1 MRIALALS
9 LLLAAQPLFA
19 ALPMALPAQP
29 AGLDFDGGAV
39 NGASPFMGQDGAF
52 TQIRFRTDDSGASRL
67 PRTPPNLSNA
77 QLQRAVDAMAQ
88 AGVPDALVYRVINVM
103 AVADIVAGFPIPS
116 SEWDRRVAAFAAN
129 MATTFPAGGSPTAQ
143 QYEQGVDRALG
154 QMITRS
160 DDPHTNY
167 LDRDA
172 WARLQEMTR
181 NTGFVGI
188 GAQVAADSAG
198 VKITRPMPRSPASEA
213 VLRVNGAEAAR
224 GLQRGD
230 IIISIDGVSAAG
242 MPLEDA
248 VKRLRGLPNS
258 NVRIRVRRGTA
269 EYDAT
274 LVRRQVNSPNS
285 FSKMA
290 APGIGYVHFSAFVD
304 NVDQDVFGKI
314 DALRAQGAR
323 KLILD
328 VRGNP
333 GGSLPMVQS
342 IASEFLRDGQEITTT
357 RAQNLVISRATT
369 DGDGRYVDM
378 PVAVLIDGSSASAS
392 EILAL
397 VLQDHHR
404 ATVVGM
410 QSYGK
415 GTFQSVIPTEIP
427 VERFGIVVGRR
438 ADGTG
443 AKITGGGWYGPS
455 GRSIQ
460 GRHDAQTG
468 RNVPGSGGVV
478 PDVSVPV
485 TDAAEEAVLDG
496 LVDQLFGT
504 GSGAANDAALAAAIT
519 ALR

>member
-1 MRIALALS
+1 MRIPFALS
-9 LLLAAQPLFA
+9 LLLAAAPSFSAIPLS
-19 ALPMALPAQP
+19 LPATN
-29 AGLDFDGGAV
+29 LDFDGAAV
-39 NGASPFMGQDGAF
+39 PTGPSFMGDAGAL
-52 TQIRFRTDDSGASRL
+52 TPIRFRTDDSGAARL
-67 PRTPPNLSNA
+67 PRTPPHLTNA
-77 QLQRAVDAMAQ
+77 QLQRTVDALARAQ
-88 AGVPDALVYRVINVM
+88 VPDAIVYRVINVM
-103 AVADIVAGFPIPS
+103 AVADMVAGFPIPT
-116 SEWDRRVAAFAAN
+116 SEWDRRVSAFSTGLAAAL
-129 MATTFPAGGSPTAQ
+129 PAGGTPTAAQ
-143 QYEQGVDRALG
+143 VEAAVDHQLQ
-154 QMITRS
+154 QMIARS

-172 WARLQEMTR
+172 WQRLQEMTR

-188 GAQVAADSAG
+188 GAQVAPDPAG
-198 VKITRPMPRSPASEA
+198 VKITRPMPGSPASQA
-213 VLRVNGAEAAR
+213 SLRQNGVEAAR

-230 IIISIDGVSAAG
+230 LIIAIDGVTAAG
-242 MPLEDA
+242 VPLEDA
-248 VKRLRGLPNS
+248 VKRLRGVPNS
-258 NVRIRVRRGTA
+258 TVRIRVRRGAA

-274 LVRRQVNSPNS
+274 LTRRQVNSPNS

-304 NVDQDVFGKI
+304 NVDQDVFAKI
-314 DALRAQGAR
+314 DALRGQGAR

-328 VRGNP
+328 VRANP

-378 PVAVLIDGSSASAS
+378 PVAVLIDTNSASAS

-404 ATVVGM
+404 ATIVGF

-427 VERFGIVVGRR
+427 VERFGFVVGRR
-438 ADGTG
+438 QDGTG
-443 AKITGGGWYGPS
+443 AKITGGGWFGPS

-468 RNVPGSGGVV
+468 RNVPGTGGVV
-478 PDVSVPV
+478 PDLIVRVS
-485 TDAAEEAVLDG
+485 DAEEEAILDG

-504 GSGAANDAALAAAIT
+504 GPGAANDPALAAAIS